1 MTYKI
6 LIGRAEGT
14 PCTDDSFSEWAKKFS
29 IEMKEEA
36 ERLAAETAVDPKKK
50 GGKGAEKVVD
60 KSGRL
65 TGHQQFTDK
74 GGNFNLEAMEAAAEN
89 AERDENEVEDVDED
103 LFLEDDD
110 LDDLDFD
117 DDDDD
122 DDDDD
127 EPDI

>member
-1 MTYKI
+1 
-6 LIGRAEGT
+6 
-14 PCTDDSFSEWAKKFS
+14 
-29 IEMKEEA
+29 MKEEA
-36 ERLAAETAVDPKKK
+36 ERLAEEMAADPKKK
-50 GGKGAEKVVD
+50 GNKGGEKVVD

-89 AERDENEVEDVDED
+89 AERDENEVEDVDVDED

-117 DDDDD
+117 DDDEDD